1 MNEQQTQPVVAPD
14 SPFRP
19 RFFLVGLLAGLVLCA
34 IAARVVSSRGYHREF
49 TRFHVRL
56 SPEAQ
61 YYPTLDEMRG
71 IVRSR
76 CRPDQVLVIV
86 GGNSIFHGVGQPAGK
101 IWTEELQRQLGDR
114 YVVINFAFRGAL
126 CTDGGAV
133 LAEVLRDEFPR
144 QIYVANTSPFIVPA
158 PYGLEP
164 YRYLFWEA
172 RSRGLLIPE
181 PVREKHVAEFDFA
194 NSIGIGDKP
203 WSPRSVSNRWETGGI
218 RALNRTLRFN
228 DLWNWVGYNY
238 VFTVPNAQ
246 TPNLPQAIWP
256 RRLLVDNE
264 NDFDE
269 LIPLDKRFGPAS
281 LTAEMAIVRG
291 FTQLYYKKDAQ
302 GKWTQEEAT
311 KAQFMAVARLAF
323 PDQLKAR
330 TLIMLSRNCPFY
342 VRLLE
347 PDEKLRE
354 ELAYQDAVAAWQEAG
369 YRSAQYGGDFLD
381 ADYGDRTHLTVSGGV
396 KLAGIVAAETRA
408 MALKLGYI
416 KEPSQP

>member
-1 MNEQQTQPVVAPD
+1 MNMNENPSPEAPGLGW
-14 SPFRP
+14 SPRW
-19 RFFLVGLLAGLVLCA
+19 FLVGLLAGLVACA
-34 IAARVVSSRGYHREF
+34 IIARVVAARGYHREF
-49 TRFHVRL
+49 TRFHVRI

-61 YYPTLDEMRG
+61 YYPTLEEMRG

-101 IWTEELQRQLGDR
+101 IWTQELQRQLGDG
-114 YVVINFAFRGAL
+114 YMVINFAFRGAL

-144 QIYVANTSPFIVPA
+144 QIYIANIAPFIEPA
-158 PYGLEP
+158 PYGHEP
-164 YRYLFWEA
+164 YRYLFKDA
-172 RSRGLLIPE
+172 RHRGLLIRE
-181 PVREKHVAEFDFA
+181 PRREKHVADFERA
-194 NSIGIGDKP
+194 TQ
-203 WSPRSVSNRWETGGI
+203 SVAVRYETKGV
-218 RALNRTLRFN
+218 RTLDQVLRFH
-228 DLWNWVGYNY
+228 DLWNWVGYNWL
-238 VFTVPNAQ
+238 FTIPNPK
-246 TPNLPQAIWP
+246 TPDWPQAIWA
-256 RRLLVDNE
+256 RKRLADEE

-269 LIPLDKRFGPAS
+269 LMSPNERFGPAT
-281 LTAEMAIVRG
+281 LAAEMAIVRG
-291 FTQLYYKKDAQ
+291 FTQLYYKKSAQ
-302 GKWTQEEAT
+302 GQWVLEEAT
-311 KAQFMAVARLAF
+311 KAQFMNVARLAF

-354 ELAYQDAVAAWQEAG
+354 ELAYQDSVAAWQEAG
-369 YRSAQYGGDFLD
+369 YRSAQYGMDFLD
-381 ADYGDRTHLTVSGGV
+381 SDYGDRTHLTVSGGV

-416 KEPSQP
+416 KESSP